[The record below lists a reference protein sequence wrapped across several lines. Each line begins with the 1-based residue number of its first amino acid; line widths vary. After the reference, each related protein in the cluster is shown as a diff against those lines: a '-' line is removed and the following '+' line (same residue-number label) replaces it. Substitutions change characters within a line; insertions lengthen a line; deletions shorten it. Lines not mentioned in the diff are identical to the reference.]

1 MKRSKHTLSNYRLST
16 FDMGQ
21 LIPVGLQE
29 ALPGDTF
36 QLSSSALIR
45 VSPLAAP
52 VMHPVTVRIHHFFVP
67 HRLSWAFADDESGTT
82 GWENFITGGPDGE
95 DTSTVPLLNP
105 VMGTGLDKSLYDYLG
120 LPTVAP
126 ATPGDTYG
134 VSALPLA
141 GINLIWNEYYR
152 DQDLIPVPRT
162 FGDPSVPQI
171 GWGKDYFTTARPWT
185 QKGPE
190 VTLPLGTQAPVLGIG
205 KPGAG
210 AYDFNLTNVS
220 VRESSGELVTYDFA
234 GQAASTS
241 PAQALVVRSPAA
253 GTGATAFPD
262 VYADLSAAG
271 AININDFRRAFAL
284 QRYQEARA
292 RYGSRYT
299 EYLRY
304 LGVTPS
310 DARLQRPEYL
320 GGGTARI
327 NFSEVLQTAE
337 DSAISPRTSFGVGD
351 LYGHGVA
358 GLRHG
363 RIRRFIEEH
372 GYIHSFISIRPKGI
386 YTNGIPR
393 TFLRRTKEDF
403 WQRELQHI
411 GQQEVYANE
420 LYPVDFDVDDPVTV
434 FGYQDRYQ
442 EYRETPSQVTG
453 EFRELLNYWHMARE
467 LDETVALN
475 EAFVECVPT
484 KRIHNVQTN
493 SAIWAMI
500 NNHVVARRL
509 VSRSAS
515 GRIL

>member
-1 MKRSKHTLSNYRLST
+1 
-16 FDMGQ
+16 MGN
-21 LIPVGLQE
+21 LIPIGLQE

-52 VMHPVTVRIHHFFVP
+52 VMHPVNVRIHHFFVP
-67 HRLSWAFADDESGTT
+67 HRLAWKFADPESGDH
-82 GWENFITGGPDGE
+82 GWEEFITGGPDGMN
-95 DTSTVPLLNP
+95 DDTVPVLNW
-105 VMGTGLDKSLYDYLG
+105 VMGSANEGTLNDYLG

-126 ATPGDTYG
+126 VTPGDTIG

-141 GINLIWNEYYR
+141 GINMIWNEYYR
-152 DQDLIPVPRT
+152 DQDLQTERLFSDVTLPPIA
-162 FGDPSVPQI
+162 
-171 GWGKDYFTTARPWT
+171 WGKDYFTSARPWT

-190 VTLPLGTQAPVLGIG
+190 VTLPLGTKAPVEGLGVLTTF
-205 KPGAG
+205 
-210 AYDFNLTNVS
+210 DFNLTNQS
-220 VRESSGELVTYDFA
+220 ILESIDGSSPVTYPFA
-234 GQAASTS
+234 AAVSSDS
-241 PAQALVVRSPAA
+241 PNQSMQVR
-253 GTGATAFPD
+253 GTGAGSGAVRPMIF
-262 VYADLSAAG
+262 ADLSAAG

-284 QRYQEARA
+284 QRYQEARS

-320 GGGTARI
+320 GGGTSRI

-363 RIRRFIEEH
+363 QVRRFIEEH
-372 GYIHSFISIRPKGI
+372 GYIHSFISVRPKGI
-386 YTNGIPR
+386 YINGIPR
-393 TFLRRTKEDF
+393 TFLRRSKEDF

-411 GQQEVYANE
+411 GQQEVWTNE
-420 LYPVDFDVDDPVTV
+420 LYPVDFDVPDPATV

-467 LDETVALN
+467 LDDTVELN
-475 EAFVECVPT
+475 DDFVACVPT

-493 SAIWAMI
+493 DALWIMV

-515 GRIL
+515 SKIL